1 MAIKF
6 NHTIV
11 WARDSE
17 ASATFLSQI
26 LGLPAPRRWG
36 PFLVVTT
43 DKGTNLDFMNA
54 DGEITAQ
61 PHHGVRSVP
70 VTDIVTFTEER
81 SACRARLLRHP
92 LQRMF
97 STTHPREL
105 I

>member
-43 DKGTNLDFMNA
+43 DN
-54 DGEITAQ
+54 
-61 PHHGVRSVP
+61 
-70 VTDIVTFTEER
+70 
-81 SACRARLLRHP
+81 RH
-92 LQRMF
+92 
-97 STTHPREL
+97 
-105 I
+105 